1 MTLTEEARAHQVTAA
16 DPDHSVFVTANAG
29 SGKTTTLVDRVARL
43 LLRRVRPG
51 EILCV
56 TYTKAAA
63 AEMQARLFQKLGQ
76 WAVADDAALVA
87 ELGKLDGR
95 DPAGLT
101 RGDLSDA
108 RKLFASAL
116 ETPGGL
122 KIQTIHAFC
131 EKLLKRFPL
140 EAGVS
145 PSFRVLEN
153 EAAVALSREAREDL
167 ARAALSD
174 ADGQIGQAY
183 AHFAVQLDW
192 GAFQDLLGRIEAE
205 RGKLTDYISRVE
217 AGTAQGPHALA
228 GADPDRTT
236 SDIEADFLD
245 WIDGTAWEEAAQAM
259 ARGSANDQKMARTMV
274 SISPGNW
281 TFAEMGSVFL
291 TQEGEP
297 RKSLGTRSAPP
308 QAVNFLVDLQLKYV
322 AVLQSL
328 RAQRVGDETLRVL
341 VLARAYAGLYAAAKA
356 RKGAL
361 DFSDLV
367 VKTVELLSQRSSAAW
382 VLFKLDG
389 GIEHVLIDE
398 AQDTA
403 PEQWD
408 IFKALTEEFF
418 VGSGSERRRQTPGQA
433 PDRSVF
439 VVGDQKQSIYSFQ
452 GARPERLLKEART
465 YGQQIEAAGGSFH
478 KVPLETSFRS
488 TQDVLRFVDTAF
500 QGEERSRALV
510 GEVGEFTE
518 HHAARAGQKGSVE
531 LWPLFEDQQVEPRLA
546 WNAPVDQ
553 EAAQSGRKR
562 LATALAREIRHQVQ
576 TGSAVHDRDDAARP
590 CLRPACYGDYLILVR
605 RRDATFEEIIRAL
618 KAEGVPVAGADRMRL
633 SNHIVFD
640 DLKAMA
646 RFALYPEDDLSLAE
660 LLRSP
665 FCDVPDFIAAP
676 GAGGDT
682 DDSLFS
688 LADRARRQTPSLWAE
703 LQLRAGEHAAWRRAQ
718 DLLQAAIE
726 ARTRSPLEFFSG
738 VLNRV
743 DDLGMSGRG
752 RILLRLGR
760 EAEEA
765 IDETL
770 AQVIAAEGR
779 GGTDLETCLALLEAA
794 DVEVKREMEGAR
806 NEVRVMTVH
815 GAKGLEAPIV
825 ILPDT
830 TSRAKP
836 QGPSLM
842 PVALVPDP
850 GQDGISDIDPQADE
864 GEGWLMCPG
873 RSADDCP
880 ASASARQA
888 RSNRADAESLRLLYV
903 ALTRARD
910 RIVIMGR
917 ALKRPPAGF
926 EDHSWWSVLAETL
939 HRLGD
944 IEPGSVREIG
954 NGVLRF
960 GPDPQTCPT
969 LKPDD
974 TSFQTEVP
982 DWARR
987 APDVDLSGRLMSP
1000 TRLDTTLRMAAPS
1013 PLAKAAGGLGRFR
1026 RGDLIHRLLERLPDI
1041 EPVARPDAAIRLLA
1055 REGDLNDAQRS
1066 EMIQSAFGVLD
1077 DIRFAPVFGPGSR
1090 AEVALTGRAPDLPA
1104 GMTVSGRIDRLVI
1117 TPERVLVVDFKSNRP
1132 APDRIE
1138 DADPAYVLQ
1147 MAIYVA
1153 VLRRLYP
1160 DRPVEAALVWTDGP
1174 RLMEVPRFLMD
1185 AALAAR

>member
-1 MTLTEEARAHQVTAA
+1 MNLIAEARAYQVTAA

-95 DPAGLT
+95 DPASLT
-101 RGDLSDA
+101 AHDLSDA

-153 EAAVALSREAREDL
+153 EAAVTLSREARQDL
-167 ARAALSD
+167 ARVALGD
-174 ADGQIGQAY
+174 AGGRIGQAY

-192 GAFQDLLGRIEAE
+192 ASFQALLSRIEAE
-205 RGKLTDYISRVE
+205 RGKLTDYVSRVE
-217 AGTAQGPHALA
+217 AGTALGPHALV
-228 GADPDRTT
+228 GADPDRTAK
-236 SDIEADFLD
+236 DLEADFLD
-245 WIDGTAWEEAAQAM
+245 WIDGSEWEQTALAM
-259 ARGSANDQKMARTMV
+259 AKGSANDQKMAK
-274 SISPGNW
+274 SLAGIQPGSW
-281 TFAEMGSVFL
+281 SFAELGPIFL
-291 TQEGEP
+291 TQTGKA
-297 RKSLGTRSAPP
+297 RASLGTKSAPP
-308 QAVNFLVDLQLKYV
+308 QAVAWLVDLQTKYV
-322 AVLQSL
+322 AALEQL
-328 RAQRVGDETLRVL
+328 RAQRVADETVHLL
-341 VLARAYAGLYAAAKA
+341 ILARAYAGLYAAAKA

-367 VKTVELLSQRSSAAW
+367 VKTVELLTRRSSAAW

-418 VGSGSERRRQTPGQA
+418 VGSGAERRTRPDAQT

-452 GARPERLLKEART
+452 GARPERLLKEARA
-465 YGQQIEAAGGSFH
+465 YGQQIGDAGGSFR

-488 TQDVLRFVDTAF
+488 TQDVLRFVDATF
-500 QGEERSRALV
+500 HNDERSRALV
-510 GEVGEFTE
+510 GEIGEFTE
-518 HHAARAGQKGSVE
+518 HHAARTGQQGSVD
-531 LWPLFEDQQVEPRLA
+531 LWPLFEDQPVEPRLA

-562 LATALAREIRHQVQ
+562 LATALAREIRRLVQ
-576 TGSAVHDRDDAARP
+576 TGSAIHDRSADAQP
-590 CLRPACYGDYLILVR
+590 CLRPARYGDFLVLVR

-633 SNHIVFD
+633 SSHIVFD

-665 FCDVPDFIAAP
+665 FCDVPDFGVARNEVD
-676 GAGGDT
+676 GD
-682 DDSLFS
+682 DPSLFS
-688 LADRARRQTPSLWAE
+688 LADRARRKAPSLWAE
-703 LQLRAGEHAAWRRAQ
+703 LQARAGEHAAWRRAK
-718 DLLQAAIE
+718 DLLQAALE
-726 ARTRSPLEFFSG
+726 ARTRSPLEFFSTI
-738 VLNRV
+738 LNRV
-743 DDLGMSGRG
+743 DDLGISGRG

-815 GAKGLEAPIV
+815 GAKGLEAPVV

-836 QGPSLM
+836 KGPNLL
-842 PVALVPDP
+842 PVALSPHRLEGTGPAP
-850 GQDGISDIDPQADE
+850 GDQADD

-873 RSADDCP
+873 RPVDDCP
-880 ASASARQA
+880 ASTAARQA
-888 RSNRADAESLRLLYV
+888 QEDRTDAESLRLLYV

-910 RIVIMGR
+910 RILIMGR
-917 ALKRPPAGF
+917 ALKSKDTGF
-926 EDHSWWSVLAETL
+926 EDQSWWSVLAETL
-939 HRLGD
+939 QRLGD
-944 IEPGSVREIG
+944 THPGSVRDIG

-960 GPDPQTCPT
+960 GTDPEVLAT
-969 LKPDD
+969 LEPLESTPLAK
-974 TSFQTEVP
+974 VP
-982 DWARR
+982 DWARQ
-987 APDVDLSGRLMSP
+987 APDVDLSGRLSSP
-1000 TRLDTTLRMAAPS
+1000 SRLDGALRMAAPS
-1013 PLAKAAGGLGRFR
+1013 PLAVAAGGLGRFR

-1041 EPVARPDAAIRLLA
+1041 DPSARPEAAIRLLA
-1055 REGDLNDAQRS
+1055 RERDLDESQRS
-1066 EMIQSAFGVLD
+1066 EMILSAFRVLD

-1090 AEVALTGRAPDLPA
+1090 AEVALTGRAPDLPP
-1104 GMTVSGRIDRLVI
+1104 GMMVSGRIDRLVI

-1132 APDRIE
+1132 APDKVE
-1138 DADPAYVLQ
+1138 DADPAYVRQ
-1147 MAIYVA
+1147 MAVYVA

-1174 RLMEVPRFLMD
+1174 RLMQVPPALMD